1 MTDFFNRYPA
11 DTYKSVINIGT
22 EPNETLDVTLKP
34 LEDGRGNQS
43 ALKVSTTTIS
53 VGNVK
58 IKNDNTIK
66 GAVMDGGTF

>member
-1 MTDFFNRYPA
+1 MTDFFNREPS
-11 DTYKSVINIGT
+11 DTYKSVMNIGT
-22 EPNETLDVTLKP
+22 EPNETLDATLKP

-58 IKNDNTIK
+58 IKTDNTIK
-66 GAVMDGGTF
+66 GAIMDGGTF